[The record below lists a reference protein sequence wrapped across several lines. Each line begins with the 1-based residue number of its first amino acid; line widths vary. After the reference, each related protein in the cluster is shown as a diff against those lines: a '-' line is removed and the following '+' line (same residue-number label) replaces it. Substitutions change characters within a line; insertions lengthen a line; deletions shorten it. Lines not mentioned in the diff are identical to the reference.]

1 VLTEVLDFIAE
12 SSTHAHFAG
21 RPADGEATVLLL
33 PLAAWRDMDEEQQV
47 TVVVQPVRS
56 AP

>member
-1 VLTEVLDFIAE
+1 MLTEVLDFIAE